1 MVTRVCVPFTE
12 GRYLG
17 GEERPNT
24 AVLPVEAK
32 VRELG
37 ISSTNT
43 DKRAPRK
50 GTSEAALQMA
60 LDYAKQRL
68 GQRQS

>member
-1 MVTRVCVPFTE
+1 MSIPCKMATRVCVQITE
-12 GRYLG
+12 GRYFG
-17 GEERPNT
+17 GEENPNT

-37 ISSTNT
+37 ISSTST

-50 GTSEAALQMA
+50 GTSEAALQ
-60 LDYAKQRL
+60 
-68 GQRQS
+68 